1 MINNDSR
8 FINNG
13 IEIPTAGGY
22 ADQPSIV
29 VMSDGTFVCATTT
42 SKGEEG
48 SEGTYVSVMRSLDG
62 GKTWS
67 EGTAVEDSEWE
78 SAYAVLV
85 TDRFDRIYCLYNYN
99 LDHYKRGEFESHRFD
114 MGGTYCFKYS
124 DDKGVS
130 WSERII
136 VDVGVT
142 DIDTR
147 YPFFPK
153 AGGGKQY
160 RFMWNV
166 ARPFIDGDDLYLMLG
181 KPFLGVRG
189 LYNFGTTR
197 GVLLVA
203 RGIVKDP
210 HTPFITLPE
219 GGKELLPRPGD
230 VITEEHCA
238 VKLSDGTL
246 FCTSRTEKGYPL
258 VFVSHDDGKN
268 FTDGFIPKHVGGL
281 PVKQPRAANFLWKTK
296 DGKYLYWFHNVGNMG
311 YDFRNPAWCAPAFEY
326 DTENGKELI
335 YGQPEILFYHPTG
348 DRLSISYP
356 DFIEYEGKWLITE
369 TQKQIARIHTVSD
382 RLQNALLTQDTVC
395 ARLDGISMAELKSN
409 GVPKQTYTV
418 VDHSD
423 RAEWKKLTENSG
435 TTWIFEGTF
444 KERDTVFN
452 AFNKKR
458 GGFKVNVNDDGTL
471 TCFASGES
479 ANFTVES
486 SINVC
491 DGKKHHVAWITD
503 AAACVSY
510 LVIDGIFDNG
520 GDAFECGWRFMPYQ
534 LSFINAV
541 PSVSFSDTI
550 TDVRL
555 ISNAILTT
563 DAVGDF
569 RASWG

>member
-1 MINNDSR
+1 MINKDSR

-42 SKGEEG
+42 GTGEEG
-48 SEGTYVSVMRSLDG
+48 AAGQYVSVMRSTDG

-67 EGTAVEDSEWE
+67 EGTLVEDLEWE

-99 LDHYKRGEFESHRFD
+99 LDHYKKGEFESHRFD
-114 MGGTYCFKYS
+114 MGGTYCLKYS
-124 DDKGVS
+124 DDKGLS

-142 DIDTR
+142 DLDTR

-166 ARPFIDGDDLYLMLG
+166 ARPFIDGDDLYIMVG
-181 KPFLGVRG
+181 KPFLGVKD
-189 LYNFGTTR
+189 LYTFETSR

-210 HTPFITLPE
+210 HTPFVTLPE

-230 VITEEHCA
+230 KITEEHCA

-258 VFVSHDDGKN
+258 VFVSHDDGKS
-268 FTDGFIPKHVGGL
+268 FTDGFIPKHVGGQS
-281 PVKQPRAANFLWKTK
+281 VKQPRAANFLWKTK
-296 DGKYLYWFHNVGNMG
+296 GGKYLYWFHNVGNMG

-356 DFIEYEGKWLITE
+356 DLIEYEGKWLITE

-395 ARLDGISMAELKSN
+395 ARLNGISKDELISG

-423 RAEWKKLTENSG
+423 RTEWKKLTENSG

-444 KERDTVFN
+444 KEGDTVIS
-452 AFNKKR
+452 AYNKKR
-458 GGFKVNVNDDGTL
+458 GGFKVTVNEDGTL

-486 SINVC
+486 SINVS

-503 AAACVSY
+503 GAACVSY

-520 GDAFECGWRFMPYQ
+520 GEVFECGWRFMPYQ

-541 PSVSFSDTI
+541 KEVSFGDTV

-555 ISNAILTT
+555 ISGAILTT
-563 DAVGDF
+563 DAIGDW
-569 RASWG
+569 RASL

>member
-1 MINNDSR
+1 MIINDSR
-8 FINNG
+8 YINNG

-29 VMSDGTFVCATTT
+29 VLSDGTFVCATTT
-42 SKGEEG
+42 GTGEEG
-48 SEGTYVSVMRSLDG
+48 AAGEYVSVMRSTDG

-67 EGTAVEDSEWE
+67 EGTLVEDLEWE

-99 LDHYKRGEFESHRFD
+99 LDHYKKGEFESHRFD
-114 MGGTYCFKYS
+114 MGGTYCMKYS
-124 DDKGVS
+124 DDKGLS

-136 VDVGVT
+136 VDVGFT
-142 DIDTR
+142 ELDTK

-166 ARPFIDGDDLYLMLG
+166 ARPFIDGDDLYIMVG

-189 LYNFGTTR
+189 QYMFETSR

-203 RGIVKDP
+203 RGIVQDP

-219 GGKELLPRPGD
+219 GAKELLPRPGD
-230 VITEEHCA
+230 RITEEHCC

-258 VFVSHDDGKN
+258 VFVSHDDGKT

-281 PVKQPRAANFLWKTK
+281 PVKQPRAANFLWKLNS
-296 DGKYLYWFHNVGNMG
+296 GKFLYWFHNVGNMG
-311 YDFRNPAWCAPAFEY
+311 YDFRNPAWCAPAFEV

-335 YGQPEILFYHPTG
+335 YGQPEILFYHTG
-348 DRLSISYP
+348 DILSISYP
-356 DFIEYEGKWLITE
+356 DLIEHEGKLLITE
-369 TQKQIARIHTVSD
+369 TQKFIARIHTVSD

-395 ARLDGISMAELKSN
+395 ERLEGIPMADLKAG
-409 GVPKQTYTV
+409 GVPTQTYCKKN
-418 VDHSD
+418 HAD
-423 RAEWKKLTENSG
+423 RDEWKEVVANGG
-435 TTWIFEGTF
+435 TTWIFEGEF
-444 KERDTVFN
+444 KPGDKVMSAYDKR
-452 AFNKKR
+452 R
-458 GGFKVNVNDDGTL
+458 GGFKVEVAEDGTL
-471 TCFASGES
+471 TCYAAGEA

-491 DGKKHHVAWITD
+491 DGKKHHIAWISDTS
-503 AAACVSY
+503 ACISY

-520 GDAFECGWRFMPYQ
+520 GSVSECGWRFIPRQ
-534 LSFINAV
+534 LSVIRAV
-541 PSVSFSDTI
+541 PNVSFGEGVSDA
-550 TDVRL
+550 RL
-555 ISNAILTT
+555 ISSSILTY
-563 DAVGDF
+563 DAIGDY
-569 RASWG
+569 RAGL

>member
-29 VMSDGTFVCATTT
+29 TLSDGTFVCATTT
-42 SKGEEG
+42 GTGEEG
-48 SEGTYVSVMRSLDG
+48 AAGEYVSVMRSTDG

-67 EGTAVEDSEWE
+67 EGTPVEDLEWE

-85 TDRFDRIYCLYNYN
+85 TDRFDRIYCMYNYN
-99 LDHYKRGEFESHRFD
+99 LDHYKKGEFEAHRFD
-114 MGGTYCFKYS
+114 MGGTYCMKYS

-136 VDVGVT
+136 IDVAVT

-153 AGGGKQY
+153 AGNGKQY

-189 LYNFGTTR
+189 QYNFETSR

-203 RGIVKDP
+203 RGIVQNP
-210 HTPFITLPE
+210 RTPFVTLPE
-219 GGKELLPRPGD
+219 GAKELLPRPGD
-230 VITEEHCA
+230 KITEEHCC

-258 VFVSHDDGKN
+258 VFVSHDDGKT

-281 PVKQPRAANFLWKTK
+281 PVKQPRAANFLWKLK
-296 DGKYLYWFHNVGNMG
+296 NGKFLYWFHNVGNMG
-311 YDFRNPAWCAPAFEY
+311 YEFRNPAWCAPAFEV
-326 DTENGKELI
+326 DTENGKELV
-335 YGQPEILFYHPTG
+335 YGQPEILFYHTG
-348 DRLSISYP
+348 DMLSISYP
-356 DFIEYEGKWLITE
+356 DLVEHEGKLLITE
-369 TQKQIARIHTVSD
+369 TQKFIARIHTVSD
-382 RLQNALLTQDTVC
+382 KLQNALLTQDTVC
-395 ARLDGISMAELKSN
+395 ARLEGVSMADLKAS
-409 GVPKQTYTV
+409 GVPTQTYCKKN
-418 VDHSD
+418 HSD
-423 RAEWKKLTENSG
+423 REEWKEVLANGG
-435 TTWIFEGTF
+435 TTWIFEGEF
-444 KERDTVFN
+444 KPGDKVISAYDKR
-452 AFNKKR
+452 R
-458 GGFKVNVNDDGTL
+458 GGFKVEVAEDGTL
-471 TCFASGES
+471 SCYAAGEA

-503 AAACVSY
+503 TSACISY
-510 LVIDGIFDNG
+510 LVIDGVFDNG
-520 GDAFECGWRFMPYQ
+520 GNVSECGWKFVPRQ
-534 LSFINAV
+534 LSVIRAV
-541 PSVSFSDTI
+541 PVVSLGENIS
-550 TDVRL
+550 DVRL
-555 ISNAILTT
+555 ISNAILTA
-563 DAVGDF
+563 DAIGDY
-569 RASWG
+569 RASL

>member
-42 SKGEEG
+42 CTGEEG
-48 SEGTYVSVMRSLDG
+48 AEGTYVSVMRSLDG

-67 EGTAVEDSEWE
+67 EGTAIEDPEWE

-99 LDHYKRGEFESHRFD
+99 LDHYTKATFLSHRFD
-114 MGGTYCFKYS
+114 MGGTYCMKYS
-124 DDKGVS
+124 DDKGLS
-130 WSERII
+130 WSERIN
-136 VDVGVT
+136 VDVAFT
-142 DIDTR
+142 DIDIR
-147 YPFFPK
+147 YPYFPR
-153 AGGGKQY
+153 GENEKQY

-181 KPFLGVRG
+181 KPFLGVKG
-189 LYNFGTTR
+189 LYEFSTTR

-203 RGIVKDP
+203 RGIVQDP

-258 VFVSHDDGKN
+258 VFVSHDDGKT
-268 FTDGFIPKHVGGL
+268 FTDGFIPKHIGGQA
-281 PVKQPRAANFLWKTK
+281 VKQPRAANFLWKLK
-296 DGKYLYWFHNVGNMG
+296 SGKYLYWFHNVGNMG
-311 YDFRNPAWCAPAFEY
+311 YDFRNPAWCAPAYEI

-335 YGQPEILFYHPTG
+335 YGQPEILFYHTTG

-356 DFIEYEGKWLITE
+356 DFIEYEGKILITE

-382 RLQNALLTQDTVC
+382 RLQNALLNQDTVC
-395 ARLDGISMAELKSN
+395 AKLNGISMADLTSG
-409 GVPKQTYTV
+409 GVPKQEYTKC
-418 VDHSD
+418 DHAD
-423 RAEWKKLTENSG
+423 RTEWKGIPENSG

-444 KERDTVFN
+444 KPGDKIIS
-452 AFNKKR
+452 AYNKKR
-458 GGFKVNVNDDGTL
+458 GGFTVEVTEDGTL
-471 TCFASGES
+471 SCFAAGEA
-479 ANFTVES
+479 ANFTIES

-491 DGKKHHVAWITD
+491 DGKKHHIAWIMDT
-503 AAACVSY
+503 AAYVSY
-510 LVIDGIFDNG
+510 LVIDGIVDNG
-520 GDAFECGWRFMPYQ
+520 GEAFECGWKFIPYQ

-541 PSVSFSDTI
+541 KGVSFGENVS
-550 TDVRL
+550 DVRL
-555 ISNAILTT
+555 ISKSILTA
-563 DAVGDF
+563 DAIGDW
-569 RASWG
+569 RASL

>member
-8 FINNG
+8 YINNG

-42 SKGEEG
+42 CTGEEG
-48 SEGTYVSVMRSLDG
+48 AEGTFVSVMRSTDG

-67 EGTAVEDSEWE
+67 EGSYVEDPEWE

-85 TDRFDRIYCLYNYN
+85 TDRNDRIYCLYNYN
-99 LDHYKRGEFESHRFD
+99 LDHYKKGEFESHRFD
-114 MGGTYCFKYS
+114 MGGTYCLKYS
-124 DDKGVS
+124 DDKGLS

-136 VDVGVT
+136 VDVAVT

-153 AGGGKQY
+153 AGNGKQY

-166 ARPFIDGDDLYLMLG
+166 ARPFIDGDDLYIMLG

-189 LYNFGTTR
+189 LYNFSTSR

-203 RGIVKDP
+203 RGIVNDP

-230 VITEEHCA
+230 VITEEHCC

-258 VFVSHDDGKN
+258 VFVSHDDGKS
-268 FTDGFIPKHVGGL
+268 FTDGFIPKHVGGQS
-281 PVKQPRAANFLWKTK
+281 VKQPRAANFLWKLK
-296 DGKYLYWFHNVGNMG
+296 SGKYLYWFHNVGNMG
-311 YDFRNPAWCAPAFEY
+311 YDFRNPAWCAPAFEV
-326 DTENGKELI
+326 DTEQGKELV
-335 YGQPEILFYHPTG
+335 YGQPEILFYHTG

-356 DFIEYEGKWLITE
+356 DLIEHEGKLLITE
-369 TQKQIARIHTVSD
+369 TQKFIARIHTVSD
-382 RLQNALLTQDTVC
+382 KLQDALLNQDTVC
-395 ARLDGISMAELKSN
+395 KRLEGISMDELKSK
-409 GVPKQTYTV
+409 GVPMQTYSKV
-418 VDHSD
+418 NHAD
-423 RAEWKKLTENSG
+423 RDEWKEIVENSG

-444 KERDTVFN
+444 KEGDKVISAYNRR
-452 AFNKKR
+452 K
-458 GGFKVNVNDDGTL
+458 GGFKVEVTEEGTL
-471 TCFASGES
+471 SCFAAGEA

-503 AAACVSY
+503 TAACISY
-510 LVIDGIFDNG
+510 LVIDGIVDNG
-520 GDAFECGWRFMPYQ
+520 GEISECGWRFVPHQ
-534 LSFINAV
+534 LSVIRAV
-541 PSVSFSDTI
+541 PASFGENVS
-550 TDVRL
+550 DVRL
-555 ISNAILTT
+555 ISGSILTA
-563 DAVGDF
+563 DAIGDW
-569 RASWG
+569 RASLN

>member
-1 MINNDSR
+1 MNNKDSR

-29 VMSDGTFVCATTT
+29 ALSDGTFVCATTT

-67 EGTAVEDSEWE
+67 DGTAVEDPEWE

-99 LDHYKRGEFESHRFD
+99 LDHYKKGEFESHRFD
-114 MGGTYCFKYS
+114 MGGTYCMKYS

-130 WSERII
+130 WSERIL

-142 DIDTR
+142 DLDTQ

-166 ARPFIDGDDLYLMLG
+166 ARPFIDGDDLYIMVG

-189 LYNFGTTR
+189 LYNFETSR

-210 HTPFITLPE
+210 HTPFVTLPE
-219 GGKELLPRPGD
+219 GGRELMPRSGD
-230 VITEEHCA
+230 RITEEHCA

-281 PVKQPRAANFLWKTK
+281 AVKQPRAANFLWKLK
-296 DGKYLYWFHNVGNMG
+296 SGKYLYWFHNVGNMG
-311 YDFRNPAWCAPAFEY
+311 YDFRNPAWCCPTFET
-326 DTENGKELI
+326 DTEGGKELI

-356 DFIEYEGKWLITE
+356 DLVEHEGKLLITE
-369 TQKQIARIHTVSD
+369 TQKQVARIHTVAD
-382 RLQNALLTQDTVC
+382 RLQNALLTQDTAC
-395 ARLDGISMAELKSN
+395 AKLEGISMADLKAT
-409 GVPKQTYTV
+409 GVPKQEYSK

-423 RAEWKKLTENSG
+423 RTEWKGIPENSG
-435 TTWIFEGTF
+435 TAWIFEGTF
-444 KERDTVFN
+444 KAGDSVIS
-452 AFNKKR
+452 AYNKKR
-458 GGFKVNVNDDGTL
+458 GGFKVNVNEDGTL
-471 TCFASGES
+471 SCFAAGES

-491 DGKKHHVAWITD
+491 DGKKHHIAWIMD
-503 AAACVSY
+503 GAACVSY

-520 GDAFECGWRFMPYQ
+520 GDVFECGWRFIPYQ

-541 PSVSFSDTI
+541 PSVSFGEKVSDA
-550 TDVRL
+550 RL
-555 ISNAILTT
+555 ISHSILTT
-563 DAVGDF
+563 DAIGDW
-569 RASWG
+569 RASLK

>member
-8 FINNG
+8 FIDNG

-22 ADQPSIV
+22 ADQPSLV
-29 VMSDGTFVCATTT
+29 VLSDGTFVCATTT
-42 SKGEEG
+42 GKGEEG
-48 SEGTYVSVMRSLDG
+48 AAGQFVSVMRSLDG
-62 GKTWS
+62 GVTWS
-67 EGTAVEDSEWE
+67 EGTLIEDTEWE

-99 LDHYKRGEFESHRFD
+99 LDHYKKGEFESHRFD
-114 MGGTYCFKYS
+114 MGGTYCLKYS
-124 DDKGVS
+124 DDKGLS

-142 DIDTR
+142 DLDTR

-153 AGGGKQY
+153 AGNGKQY

-166 ARPFIDGDDLYLMLG
+166 ARPFIDGDDLYIMVG
-181 KPFLGVRG
+181 KPFLGVKG
-189 LYNFGTTR
+189 QYDFETSR

-219 GGKELLPRPGD
+219 GAKELLPRPGD
-230 VITEEHCA
+230 RITEEHCC

-281 PVKQPRAANFLWKTK
+281 PVKQPRAANFLWKLK
-296 DGKYLYWFHNVGNMG
+296 SGKYLYWFHNVGNMG

-326 DTENGKELI
+326 DTENGKELV
-335 YGQPEILFYHPTG
+335 YGQPEILFYHTG

-356 DFIEYEGKWLITE
+356 DLVEYEGKLLITE
-369 TQKQIARIHTVSD
+369 TQKFIARIHTVD
-382 RLQNALLTQDTVC
+382 ERLQNALLNQDTVC
-395 ARLDGISMAELKSN
+395 ARLEGISMAELKEN
-409 GVPKQTYTV
+409 GVPKQTYSKV
-418 VDHSD
+418 NQND
-423 RAEWKKLTENSG
+423 RVEWKEILENSG
-435 TTWIFEGTF
+435 TTWLFEGSF
-444 KERDTVFN
+444 KAGDKVISAYNRQ
-452 AFNKKR
+452 R
-458 GGFKVNVNDDGTL
+458 GGFKVEVAEDGTL
-471 TCFASGES
+471 RCFCAGEN
-479 ANFTVES
+479 ANFTVQG

-520 GDAFECGWRFMPYQ
+520 GNVSECGWCHIPRQ

-541 PSVSFSDTI
+541 NNVSFSETV
-550 TDVRL
+550 TEVRL
-555 ISNAILTT
+555 ITNSILTT
-563 DAVGDF
+563 DAIGDY
-569 RASWG
+569 RASL

>member
-13 IEIPTAGGY
+13 TEIPTAGGY

-29 VMSDGTFVCATTT
+29 VLSDGTFVCATTT
-42 SKGEEG
+42 GTGAEGAEGE
-48 SEGTYVSVMRSLDG
+48 YVSVMRSTDG

-67 EGTAVEDSEWE
+67 EGTLVEDTDWE
-78 SAYAVLV
+78 SSYAVLV

-99 LDHYKRGEFESHRFD
+99 LDHYKKSEFLSHRFD
-114 MGGTYCFKYS
+114 MGGTYCMKYS
-124 DDKGVS
+124 DDKGVT

-142 DIDTR
+142 DLDTR
-147 YPFFPK
+147 YPYFPRGEK
-153 AGGGKQY
+153 EKQY

-166 ARPFIDGDDLYLMLG
+166 ARPFIDGDDLYVMVG
-181 KPFLGVRG
+181 KPFLGVKG
-189 LYNFGTTR
+189 LYNFETSR

-210 HTPFITLPE
+210 HVPFITLPE
-219 GGKELLPRPGD
+219 GAGELLPRPGD
-230 VITEEHCA
+230 RITEEHCC

-258 VFVSHDDGKN
+258 VFVSHDDGKS

-281 PVKQPRAANFLWKTK
+281 PVKQPRAANFLWKLK
-296 DGKYLYWFHNVGNMG
+296 SGKYLYWFHNVGNMG
-311 YDFRNPAWCAPAFEY
+311 YDFRNPAWCAPAFEV

-335 YGQPEILFYHPTG
+335 YGQPEILFYHTTG

-356 DFIEYEGKWLITE
+356 DIVEYEGKLLITE

-382 RLQNALLTQDTVC
+382 RLQSALLNQDTVC
-395 ARLDGISMAELKSN
+395 KKLEGVSMAELKESGLPVQQYSKRN
-409 GVPKQTYTV
+409 Q
-418 VDHSD
+418 SD
-423 RAEWKKLTENSG
+423 RTEWKEILENSG

-444 KERDTVFN
+444 N
-452 AFNKKR
+452 AGDNVISAFDRRR
-458 GGFKVNVNDDGTL
+458 GGFKVEVTEDGTL
-471 TCFASGES
+471 SCFAAGEA

-486 SINVC
+486 SVNVC
-491 DGKKHHVAWITD
+491 DGKKHHIAWIMD
-503 AAACVSY
+503 NAACISY

-520 GDAFECGWRFMPYQ
+520 GNVTECGWRFIPPQ
-534 LSFINAV
+534 LSVIRAV
-541 PSVSFSDTI
+541 KDVKFGENVSDA
-550 TDVRL
+550 RL
-555 ISNAILTT
+555 IPNSILTA
-563 DAVGDF
+563 DAIGDY
-569 RASWG
+569 RASK

>member
-8 FINNG
+8 YINNG

-42 SKGEEG
+42 GKGEEG
-48 SEGTYVSVMRSLDG
+48 AAGQYVSVMRSLDG

-67 EGTAVEDSEWE
+67 EGTLIEDTEWE

-99 LDHYKRGEFESHRFD
+99 LDHYKKNEFESIRFD
-114 MGGTYCFKYS
+114 MGGTYCLKYS
-124 DDKGVS
+124 DDKGLS

-136 VDVGVT
+136 VDVGIT
-142 DIDTR
+142 DLDTR
-147 YPFFPK
+147 YPFYPK

-166 ARPFIDGDDLYLMLG
+166 ARPFIDGDDLYIMVG
-181 KPFLGVRG
+181 KPFLGVKG
-189 LYNFGTTR
+189 QYNFETSR

-219 GGKELLPRPGD
+219 GAKELLPRPGD
-230 VITEEHCA
+230 RITEEHCC

-246 FCTSRTEKGYPL
+246 FCTSRTESGYPL

-268 FTDGFIPKHVGGL
+268 FTDGFIPKHVGGQS
-281 PVKQPRAANFLWKTK
+281 VKQPRAANFLWKLK
-296 DGKYLYWFHNVGNMG
+296 SGKYLYWFHNVGNMG
-311 YDFRNPAWCAPAFEY
+311 YDFRDPAWCAPAFEV
-326 DTENGKELI
+326 DTECGKELV
-335 YGQPEILFYHPTG
+335 YGQPEILFYHFG

-356 DFIEYEGKWLITE
+356 DLIEYEGKLMITE
-369 TQKQIARIHTVSD
+369 TQKFIARIHTVGE
-382 RLQNALLTQDTVC
+382 RLQNALLNQDTVC
-395 ARLDGISMAELKSN
+395 ARLEGISMETLKTE
-409 GVPKQTYTV
+409 GMPKQTYSKV
-418 VDHSD
+418 NQSD
-423 RAEWKKLTENSG
+423 RDEWKELVENGG

-444 KERDTVFN
+444 KEGDKVISAYSRQ
-452 AFNKKR
+452 R
-458 GGFKVNVNDDGTL
+458 GGFKVEVAEDGTL
-471 TCFASGES
+471 RCFGAGEN
-479 ANFTVES
+479 ANFTVQG

-503 AAACVSY
+503 TAACVSY

-520 GDAFECGWRFMPYQ
+520 GNLSECGWVHVPRQ

-541 PSVSFSDTI
+541 KDVSFGENVS
-550 TDVRL
+550 DVRL
-555 ISNAILTT
+555 IENTILTA
-563 DAVGDF
+563 DAIGDW
-569 RASWG
+569 RASL

>member
-29 VMSDGTFVCATTT
+29 AMSDGTLVCATTT
-42 SKGEEG
+42 GTG
-48 SEGTYVSVMRSLDG
+48 SEGAAGQYVSVMRSEDG

-67 EGTAVEDSEWE
+67 EGTPVEDLEWE

-99 LDHYKRGEFESHRFD
+99 LDHYTKGEFEAHRFD
-114 MGGTYCFKYS
+114 MGGTYCMKYS
-124 DDKGVS
+124 DDKGLS

-136 VDVGVT
+136 IDVAVT

-181 KPFLGVRG
+181 KPFLGVKG
-189 LYNFGTTR
+189 QYNFETSR

-219 GGKELLPRPGD
+219 GAKELLPRPGD
-230 VITEEHCA
+230 KITEEHCC

-258 VFVSHDDGKN
+258 VFVSHDDGKT
-268 FTDGFIPKHVGGL
+268 FTDGSIPRHVGGL
-281 PVKQPRAANFLWKTK
+281 PVKQPRAANFLWKLK
-296 DGKYLYWFHNVGNMG
+296 NGKFLYWFHNVGNMG
-311 YDFRNPAWCAPAFEY
+311 YDFRNPAWCAPAFEV
-326 DTENGKELI
+326 DTENGKELV
-335 YGQPEILFYHPTG
+335 YGQPEILFYHTG
-348 DRLSISYP
+348 DMLSISYP
-356 DFIEYEGKWLITE
+356 DLVEYDGKLLITE
-369 TQKQIARIHTVSD
+369 TQKFIARIHTVGD
-382 RLQNALLTQDTVC
+382 KLQSALLTQDTVC
-395 ARLDGISMAELKSN
+395 AKLDGISMADLKAS
-409 GVPKQTYTV
+409 GVPTQTYCKKNHT
-418 VDHSD
+418 D
-423 RAEWKKLTENSG
+423 REEWKEVLANGG
-435 TTWIFEGTF
+435 TTWIFEGEF
-444 KERDTVFN
+444 KPGDKVIS
-452 AFNKKR
+452 AYNKRR
-458 GGFKVNVNDDGTL
+458 GGFKVEVNDDGTL
-471 TCFASGES
+471 YCFAAGEAAS
-479 ANFTVES
+479 FTVES

-491 DGKKHHVAWITD
+491 DGKKHHIAWISDTC
-503 AAACVSY
+503 ACISY

-520 GDAFECGWRFMPYQ
+520 GTVFECGWRFIPRQ
-534 LSFINAV
+534 LSVIRAV
-541 PSVSFSDTI
+541 PDVSFGEGVS
-550 TDVRL
+550 DVRL
-555 ISNAILTT
+555 IPNAILTA
-563 DAVGDF
+563 DAIGDY
-569 RASWG
+569 RASLQ